1 MSNMPKP
8 TVASNVSRAKVSKS
22 VMKQSPLS
30 RKAPGVHKNSASPT
44 PGRKGEQ
51 TACRMWTAFSSSS
64 ITDVSTFFNGSG
76 RLFGFRTVDTHPKKG
91 YTGPQNKNHAVFARQ
106 KGTFVE
112 NFNELLKK
120 YADFIVRV
128 GVNPQPGQTLIIN
141 CSLEAAPL
149 ARLCVRSA
157 YEAGARDVQVNWKDN
172 TVSRT
177 QMELG
182 SEEALCDNKPWQ
194 LRRYLDY
201 AESEGGVCV
210 LHLIADDPEVYAGLD
225 GAKISRVN
233 AAARKFMAPWREYT
247 MNDKVQWSIAAM
259 PSAPW
264 AKKMFPEL
272 DTAAAI
278 EKLWQLIFDVC
289 RVTGGDPVNEWK
301 AHLDRLMTLRDK
313 MNAFDL
319 ESVHFKSSNGTDLT
333 VGLADK
339 ASWESAGSKNEKG
352 VDFLPNIPTEE
363 VFTAPHKDKVDG
375 IVYGTKP
382 YVFNGQLI
390 KGFHV
395 TFKDGKVIEHGA
407 EEGADLLGQLLDT
420 DEGSRHIGEVA
431 LVPASSPI
439 NRSGALFYSTLF
451 DENAACH
458 IAFGASYP
466 GTTADGTSLSKEEL
480 LARGMNQSAIH
491 EDVMIGAED
500 SEITGKCRDGRTV
513 ELFKNGIWVL

>member
-1 MSNMPKP
+1 
-8 TVASNVSRAKVSKS
+8 
-22 VMKQSPLS
+22 MK
-30 RKAPGVHKNSASPT
+30 
-44 PGRKGEQ
+44 
-51 TACRMWTAFSSSS
+51 
-64 ITDVSTFFNGSG
+64 
-76 RLFGFRTVDTHPKKG
+76 
-91 YTGPQNKNHAVFARQ
+91 
-106 KGTFVE
+106 
-112 NFNELLKK
+112 NFDELLKK

-128 GVNPQPGQTLIIN
+128 GVNPQPGQTMIIR
-141 CSLEAAPL
+141 CPLEAAPL
-149 ARLCVRSA
+149 ARLCVRSGF
-157 YEAGARDVQVNWKDN
+157 EAGARDVQVDWSDN
-172 TVSRT
+172 AVSRT
-177 QMELG
+177 RMELG
-182 SEEALCDNKPWQ
+182 SEEALTDSKPYQ

-201 AESEGGVCV
+201 AESEGSVCV

-233 AAARKFMAPWREYT
+233 AANRKFMAPWREYT
-247 MNDKVQWSIAAM
+247 MNDRVQWSIAAM

-272 DTAAAI
+272 DTDAAI

-301 AHLDRLMTLRDK
+301 AHLDRLTSLGEK
-313 MNAFDL
+313 MNALDL
-319 ESVHFKSSNGTDLT
+319 ESVHFESANGTDLT
-333 VGLADK
+333 VGLAEK

-352 VDFLPNIPTEE
+352 VFFLPNIPTEE

-395 TFKDGKVIEHGA
+395 TFKDGKVVEHGA

-420 DEGSRHIGEVA
+420 DEGARHIGEVA

-451 DENAACH
+451 DENASCH
-458 IAFGASYP
+458 LAFGSAYP
-466 GTTADGTSLSKEEL
+466 NCVKGGEKLDAEGQKALGL
-480 LARGMNQSAIH
+480 NQSITH
-491 EDVMIGAED
+491 VDFMVGTRD
-500 SEITGKCRDGRTV
+500 LSITGITHDGREIPV
-513 ELFKNGIWVL
+513 FLDGNFAF